1 MTKLTFN
8 HEKDTISGAIGIS
21 FDEYKEILRNKLLHK
36 DVLMDAVDRNISIED
51 FQEKYILPSIT
62 TAFVIRSVMNMS
74 TSSDPKVSL
83 TMLLCLIERSHSKI
97 IEFFY
102 NNGIS
107 AELSIVLDDFIR
119 SIIINEDSKSVIKKI
134 DLN

>member
-8 HEKDTISGAIGIS
+8 HEEKSISGAIGIS

-74 TSSDPKVSL
+74 TSNDPKVSL
-83 TMLLCLIERSHSKI
+83 TMLLCLLKSSHSKI

-119 SIIINEDSKSVIKKI
+119 SIIINESLDSVIKKI